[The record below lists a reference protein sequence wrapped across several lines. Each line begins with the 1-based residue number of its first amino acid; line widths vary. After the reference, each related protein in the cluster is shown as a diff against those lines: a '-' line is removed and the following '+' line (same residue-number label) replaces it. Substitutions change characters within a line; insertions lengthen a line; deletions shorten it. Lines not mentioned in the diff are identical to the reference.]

1 MARIIIDAGHGGS
14 ERAGRSSAYGARSA
28 SGVVEKDVTLD
39 IAKHVI
45 ARLGGAAAL
54 TRNGDKNMTLG
65 ARAARAQKADVF
77 VSIHANYG
85 APEMSGP
92 EVYVHPEAGRGS
104 RALAS
109 QIAVALDRLS
119 GRYGGGA
126 DQRRGAMAVL
136 NPGAIGASTSAC
148 LVEVDYLSNPSG
160 ERRLGD
166 PDQRAAIGAA
176 IAGAIQQHLAT
187 GLAWD
192 LAEAIRTIDP
202 EIDRTSLSSNQK
214 HRLHD
219 MLGILRSNPN
229 ANDHYLNGLDHEL
242 LQIGP
247 RLDQAQFDIMVRNR
261 VTQDLLVQSHWDTP
275 QHIGESLRLLDER
288 IWHGIQYLARR
299 AATDGAAMSA
309 GLQQLMAWI
318 HDRQRDRNSI
328 YYAYGDM
335 QNRYQGGYGQ
345 QLNPNQNRGALESG
359 SLTLEP
365 GIAGHAQVL
374 LSNAHNGGTLCLEG
388 TLTWIAG
395 AGRPRTI
402 TARLTDLA
410 SQGFIGTDHAV
421 RQPSTSDYEVA
432 IPLVGADGQPLRWP
446 VPVNPGPVRID
457 LTMHSNDPTTR
468 VRIDWR
474 VVVAPPQ
481 IVQPAPTPLSYGQQG
496 AQRPLT
502 LRGRAHVRVGI
513 DVPHVEPPDTRTLT
527 FSGTADLRAGRGLRL
542 GAHLEDARSPSSI
555 PHVQYV
561 ELDPYNRTRFA
572 FTWPCRNL
580 ITPGV
585 HDVVLRVD
593 GADESTLVEIDH
605 GNTIGGGWYGHGPA
619 AEALVRPSPDPWIV
633 PDPASY
639 RGSFVDM
646 ITTWAGWFVDHALW
660 RSGVPN
666 TALTGF
672 PHSAIAE
679 LEITYENGTRGFGT
693 GFYIGPE
700 KLLTCGHNFLTN
712 PGRVR
717 ATSVIVRLAK
727 PARMSV
733 IGHTIAIPNA
743 TALVHPT
750 FSASL
755 DRDFDLAVL
764 HTPGVSPPA
773 GQCFPLP
780 NMSPAGDQNIVVCAY
795 SKFVNHAD
803 PIAGQGQTI
812 DGGRI
817 VNATAEQYH
826 FTIQGLPGSSGGPV
840 FWPDN
845 HGMVVAV
852 MTGPRFLGPNN
863 TPPISDHENRG
874 VRLTPAKNTWIES
887 M

>member
-14 ERAGRSSAYGARSA
+14 ERAGNSSAYGARGA

-39 IAKHVI
+39 IAKQVI

-54 TRNGDKNMTLG
+54 TRTGDRNLTLG
-65 ARAARAQKADVF
+65 ARAAKAQQADVF

-85 APEMSGP
+85 APEQSGP

-104 RALAS
+104 RALAG

-119 GRYGGGA
+119 GRYGGSA
-126 DQRRGAMAVL
+126 DERRGAMAVL
-136 NPGAIGASTSAC
+136 NPGAIGARTAAC
-148 LVEVDYLSNPSG
+148 LVEVDYLSNPRG

-166 PDQRAAIGAA
+166 PGERAAIGAA

-187 GLAWD
+187 GLSWD

-202 EIDRTSLSSNQK
+202 EIDRTSLSSSQK

-219 MLGILRSNPN
+219 LLGILRSNPN
-229 ANDHYLNGLDHEL
+229 ANDHYLNGLDSEL
-242 LQIGP
+242 QRIGP
-247 RLDQAQFDIMVRNR
+247 RLDQPQFDIMVRNR
-261 VTQDLLVQSHWDTP
+261 VTQDLLQQPHWDTP
-275 QHIGESLRLLDER
+275 PHIAESLRLLDER

-318 HDRQRDRNSI
+318 HDRQSDRNSI
-328 YYAYGDM
+328 YHAYGDM

-345 QLNPNQNRGALESG
+345 QLDLNQNRGALESG

-365 GIAGHAQVL
+365 GIPGHVQVL
-374 LSNAHNGGTLCLEG
+374 LTNAHNGGNLCLEG
-388 TLTWIAG
+388 TLTWSAG
-395 AGRPRTI
+395 AGQPRTI
-402 TARLTDLA
+402 TARLTELA
-410 SQGFIGTDHAV
+410 SQGFIGADHPV
-421 RQPSTSDYEVA
+421 RQPSDYQVA
-432 IPLVGADGQPLRWP
+432 IPLIGADNQPLRWP
-446 VPVNPGPVRID
+446 VPVNAGPVRID
-457 LTMHSNDPTTR
+457 LAMQSNDPHTR

-481 IVQPAPTPLSYGQQG
+481 IVQPAPTPLGGVYGQQS
-496 AQRPLT
+496 AQRPLV
-502 LRGRAHVRVGI
+502 LRGREHGRVPI
-513 DVPHVEPPDTRTLT
+513 SVSRVDSPDTRTIT
-527 FSGTADLRAGRGLRL
+527 FTGTADLRAGRGLRL
-542 GAHLEDARSPSSI
+542 GAHLEDANLPSSI

-561 ELDPYNRTRFA
+561 DLDSINRTRFT
-572 FTWPCRNL
+572 FSWPCSNL
-580 ITPGV
+580 LPG
-585 HDVVLRVD
+585 HYQVVLRVD
-593 GADESTLVEIDH
+593 GADDRTEVEINH
-605 GNTIGGGWYGHGPA
+605 GHTIGGGYGYGYGP
-619 AEALVRPSPDPWIV
+619 AEALQRPSPDPWIV

-639 RGSFVDM
+639 RGSFVNM
-646 ITTWAGWFVDHALW
+646 IGTWAGWFVDHALW

-666 TALTGF
+666 TALSTF
-672 PHSAIAE
+672 PHAAIAE
-679 LEITYENGTRGFGT
+679 LEITYANGTSGFGT
-693 GFYIGPE
+693 GFYIGHE

-727 PARMSV
+727 PSRMSV
-733 IGHTIAIPNA
+733 IGHTVAIPNA
-743 TALVHPT
+743 TTLVHPT
-750 FSASL
+750 FNASL

-764 HTPGVSPPA
+764 HTPGVSPPL
-773 GQCFPLP
+773 GQYFPLP
-780 NMSPAGDQNIVVCAY
+780 NMSPAADQNIVVCAY

-803 PIAGQGQTI
+803 PMDGQGQTI

-817 VNATAEQYH
+817 VNATPEQYH

-845 HGMVVAV
+845 NGMVVAV
-852 MTGPRFLGPNN
+852 MTGPRFLGPHN

-874 VRLTPAKNTWIES
+874 VRLTPAKNTWIDS